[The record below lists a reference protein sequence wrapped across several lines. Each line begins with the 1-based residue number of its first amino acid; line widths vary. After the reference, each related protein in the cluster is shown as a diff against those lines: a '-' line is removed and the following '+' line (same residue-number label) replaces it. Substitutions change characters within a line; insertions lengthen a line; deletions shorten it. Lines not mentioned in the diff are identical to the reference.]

1 MESVTKKPK
10 VMEMR
15 TVQAMEMAARSRSP
29 RWPAKDWVTTVMENM
44 ARRVKMEGAAM
55 CHSFLDSEHDRWK
68 RE

>member
-1 MESVTKKPK
+1 M
-10 VMEMR
+10 
-15 TVQAMEMAARSRSP
+15 QAMEMAARSRSP